1 MAVTQHLH
9 AEVTLKDSGEGES
22 SQWADLWMVLLVT
35 QFMGT
40 TKRSHARKYKYSQAD
55 CPGTRRNRIKR
66 SETGRSDKSWT
77 GRTSDSTTTTTFL
90 KRD

>member
-22 SQWADLWMVLLVT
+22 SQWADLWMVLLVS

-40 TKRSHARKYKYSQAD
+40 TKSLMQGNTNTHRLIAQELE
-55 CPGTRRNRIKR
+55 GT
-66 SETGRSDKSWT
+66 G
-77 GRTSDSTTTTTFL
+77 L
-90 KRD
+90 KDQRQEDLIRVGQEGLVTQQQQQHS